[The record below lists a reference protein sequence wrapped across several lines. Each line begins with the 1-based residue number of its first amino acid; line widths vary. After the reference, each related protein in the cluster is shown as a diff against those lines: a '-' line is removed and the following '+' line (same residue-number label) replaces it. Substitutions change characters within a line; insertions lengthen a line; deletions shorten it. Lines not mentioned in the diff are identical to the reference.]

1 MSSKKRS
8 SGHSNEEEVA
18 TKTVNMGDV
27 SSKAVKNDESS
38 SPHDN
43 IFSVNERCDLHLP
56 MRSHE
61 SPAHGELSGALPP
74 ISQRL
79 LRRPDSDGKKDHV
92 IGLLILRNS
101 ETRLLNGVIV
111 VGAALVPNV
120 GICKYHQTNDEGHAL
135 YKMSFAP
142 KVFVDYLLSHE
153 MIPHQF
159 RQTGFFKSGYA
170 IGACATLSI
179 PKCFQYYTQLNV
191 PESKVSELFPDN
203 GARILPQPK
212 NISEEQE
219 RRVELEA
226 SIQFLKSLDK
236 TVYESDSKDGH
247 PVKNIIR
254 VEVEEIEIP
263 DPDILERLLCYR
275 VLESNTP

>member
-8 SGHSNEEEVA
+8 GHSTEDDV
-18 TKTVNMGDV
+18 TGKTVKMDEISG
-27 SSKAVKNDESS
+27 KAVKIDEGS

-61 SPAHGELSGALPP
+61 SPAHGERNILLSP

-79 LRRPDSDGKKDHV
+79 IRRPDSDGKKDHV

-101 ETRLLNGVIV
+101 ETQLLSGLIV

-120 GICKYHQTNDEGHAL
+120 GICKYHQTNDEGNPL
-135 YKMSFAP
+135 YKMSFSP
-142 KVFVDYLLSHE
+142 KVFVDYLISHE
-153 MIPHQF
+153 IIPLQF

-191 PESKVSELFPDN
+191 PESKIYELFPDN

-219 RRVELEA
+219 RRGQLETT
-226 SIQFLKSLDK
+226 IQFLKSLDK

-254 VEVEEIEIP
+254 VEVEEIGIADNE
-263 DPDILERLLCYR
+263 ILERLLCYR